1 MTEFVTP
8 KELIDELRDQLP
20 FSKARLNAAFYY
32 LVSGVGYLF
41 LS

>member
-1 MTEFVTP
+1 MTDFVNP

-20 FSKARLNAAFYY
+20 SSKARLNAAFYY
-32 LVSGVGYLF
+32 LVSGAADFF